1 MEKSSF
7 SNISIL
13 TEVASTQNVLAT
25 SVLNPHFLKSI
36 QIKNCDLFVQLS
48 NLNCIL
54 QAVYYNR
61 GIIVIQ
67 SARLVEPSAYTRN
80 ITMCIAV
87 VNYGIQSI
95 VPETVLRFFASNSI
109 PAHLH
114 RHRFQIKS
122 KSFGILCSQCGYG
135 CND

>member
-54 QAVYYNR
+54 KAIYYNSC
-61 GIIVIQ
+61 IIVI
-67 SARLVEPSAYTRN
+67 
-80 ITMCIAV
+80 
-87 VNYGIQSI
+87 
-95 VPETVLRFFASNSI
+95 
-109 PAHLH
+109 
-114 RHRFQIKS
+114 
-122 KSFGILCSQCGYG
+122 
-135 CND
+135 